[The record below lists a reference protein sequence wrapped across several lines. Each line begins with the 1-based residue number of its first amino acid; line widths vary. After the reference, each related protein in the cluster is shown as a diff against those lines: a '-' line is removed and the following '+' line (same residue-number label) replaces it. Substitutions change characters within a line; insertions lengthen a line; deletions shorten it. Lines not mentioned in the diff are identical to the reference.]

1 METITGGTYTGVAA
15 QWARDELASNE
26 SQPGVAFIVEL
37 GPTLSA
43 DEAQVQCGGGADDR
57 RRETN

>member
-1 METITGGTYTGVAA
+1 MAA
-15 QWARDELASNE
+15 QWARQEISTNE

-43 DEAQVQCGGGADDR
+43 DEAAMHASAVLTIAGEDI
-57 RRETN
+57 